1 MSVTF
6 KPENHKYESVDP
18 AEAIEWLSVTS
29 FVSKFKEKF
38 DPVSTS
44 IKCSKNKRSKWYGI
58 PPEEI
63 QQIWAGKTQKA
74 ITTGSWYHEQ
84 RESDILGLDTI
95 ERSGRTLPV
104 IKPIY
109 DKGVKIA
116 PEQRLVEGVYPEHF
130 VYLRSVGICGQSDRV
145 EVIKDSVDII
155 DYKTNEEIKTEG
167 FRNWEGITKK
177 MLDPLIHLD
186 DCNFNHYALQLS
198 VYMYIIIKHNP
209 NLKPGKMT
217 LQHII
222 FEKDGEDE
230 FGNPILKKDEAGQP
244 IVKEV
249 VPYQVPYLKEEVLM
263 MIKHIRS

>member
-18 AEAIEWLSVTS
+18 NEKIEWLSVTS
-29 FVSKFKEKF
+29 FVGKFKEKF
-38 DPVSTS
+38 DPVATS

-63 QQIWAGKTQKA
+63 QKIWAGKTHKA

-109 DKGVKIA
+109 EKGTKIA

-145 EVIKDSVDII
+145 EVIKDRVDII
-155 DYKTNEEIKTEG
+155 DYKTNEEIKLQG
-167 FRNWEGITKK
+167 FVNWEGISKK
-177 MLDPLIHLD
+177 MLEPLTHLD

-209 NLKPGKMT
+209 NLKPGKMI

-222 FEKDGEDE
+222 FKKAGEDE
-230 FGNPILKKDEAGQP
+230 FGNPILEKDENDQP
-244 IVKEV
+244 IVQEV
-249 VPYQVPYLKEEVLM
+249 VPYEVPYLKEEVLM
-263 MIKHIRS
+263 MIKHIRP